1 MFYLPAAYAPDPRS
15 SRALRRLITPVPGPT
30 PHQDPD
36 SRPPRCYHGLARH
49 QSPGVPTMT
58 PDERAL
64 IDLRYISSGCARMR
78 NLNFGDDDDAVRER
92 MALYV
97 EWDDAI
103 GQLPKIVAAHER
115 GSLNE
120 ATIAKPRSV
129 VQEVTALLPE
139 IERIRFRLPETDALA
154 RALRDAA
161 ARTA

>member
-1 MFYLPAAYAPDPRS
+1 
-15 SRALRRLITPVPGPT
+15 
-30 PHQDPD
+30 
-36 SRPPRCYHGLARH
+36 
-49 QSPGVPTMT
+49 
-58 PDERAL
+58 
-64 IDLRYISSGCARMR
+64 
-78 NLNFGDDDDAVRER
+78 

-115 GSLNE
+115 GSLSE